1 MDLRNKTAL
10 ITGGGSGIGEAIATK
25 FAGAGARIIIV
36 DISDEAKV
44 VTTRLEGTYIHADLS
59 EVDDTARAAQEVIA
73 RFGRVDVL
81 VNNAGIQHV
90 APVEDFP
97 IDRFQTIIQLML
109 VSPFVLTKY
118 LLPPM
123 KTQGWGR
130 IINMSSIHGLVASP
144 NKSAYT
150 AAKHGLIGLT
160 KTTALEVGS
169 YGVTANAICPSFVST
184 PLVHN
189 QLGDLAL
196 SMGIPEEEV
205 LDQIL
210 LQQASIKRMI
220 EPEEVANLALFLA
233 SDLASAITGSAY
245 TIDGGWTA
253 R

>member
-118 LLPPM
+118 Q
-123 KTQGWGR
+123 KAEW
-130 IINMSSIHGLVASP
+130 V
-144 NKSAYT
+144 
-150 AAKHGLIGLT
+150 
-160 KTTALEVGS
+160 
-169 YGVTANAICPSFVST
+169 
-184 PLVHN
+184 
-189 QLGDLAL
+189 
-196 SMGIPEEEV
+196 
-205 LDQIL
+205 
-210 LQQASIKRMI
+210 
-220 EPEEVANLALFLA
+220 
-233 SDLASAITGSAY
+233 
-245 TIDGGWTA
+245 
-253 R
+253 